1 MQTTSELWNTLYSDI
16 STKTNVK
23 VVIAGV
29 EYTPATLGLVQV
41 TNGMFDDDFSIGNC
55 FSAELTVKVRNG
67 NDIPAMS
74 KVELYI
80 QLRNGT
86 QESEWIRKGI
96 YFIDTR
102 EVGKIWTT
110 LTCYDRMLMTE
121 NPFPTQSGDTWPMP
135 MNAFVSRVCS
145 KIGCTL
151 DSRSSISST
160 YKVDKPTGI
169 TMRTA
174 LGYIAACHAGNFVMT
189 DDGKLRLI
197 KHGQGDT
204 VTMTSAMGYDAGYTY
219 EPIQYVRMTTDDD
232 DEYLAGTDPESDSV
246 FGVEMQNP
254 YATSAITTA
263 VYNALTGYVYHPYS
277 ASGMRV
283 NPATE
288 IGDKFTYNDTTHYI
302 YYARMNLYPSYKG
315 DIKAPGQ
322 GEINHEYL
330 YEGAEALAESRQRQ
344 SYNYNSSSGGLGGA
358 AYVRLNRNYGGF
370 KITTARARIGTKTE
384 IGVFGASG
392 DVYPAIRSKGVLT
405 TDLRL
410 RPSADTSVRNIVVVT
425 EADWNAGNV
434 NASLGDVIAVIEETI
449 TTLPSSGNTD
459 PDPTDPTPVEGEK

>member
-23 VVIAGV
+23 VDIAGV

-74 KVELYI
+74 KVELYV

-121 NPFPTQSGDTWPMP
+121 NPFPTQSSDTWPMP
-135 MNAFVSRVCS
+135 MNTFVSRVCS

-160 YKVDKPTGI
+160 YTVEKPTGI

-219 EPIQYVRMTTDDD
+219 EPIRYVRMTTDDD
-232 DEYLAGTDPESDSV
+232 DEYLAGTDPEDNGV

-263 VYNALTGYVYHPYS
+263 VYNALNGYTYHPYA

-288 IGDKFTYNDTTHYI
+288 VGDKFTYNDTTHYI

-330 YEGAEALAESRQRQ
+330 YDGAEALAESRQRQ

-358 AYVRLNRNYGGF
+358 SYVRLNRNYGGF
-370 KITTARARIGTKTE
+370 KITTARARVGTKTE
-384 IGVFGASG
+384 IGVFGAAG

-434 NASLGDVIAVIEETI
+434 NASLGDVIAVIEDAI
-449 TTLPSSGNTD
+449 TTLPSTGNTET
-459 PDPTDPTPVEGEK
+459 DPTDPTPVEGEE